1 MTFVS
6 AINFRLFRHLSLVHL
21 DPLNPGALS
30 TLTVNSD
37 LGGYL
42 NCEESSATTL
52 PCWCHLEVLGQAT
65 D

>member
-21 DPLNPGALS
+21 DPLNPETLS

-52 PCWCHLEVLGQAT
+52 PC
-65 D
+65 